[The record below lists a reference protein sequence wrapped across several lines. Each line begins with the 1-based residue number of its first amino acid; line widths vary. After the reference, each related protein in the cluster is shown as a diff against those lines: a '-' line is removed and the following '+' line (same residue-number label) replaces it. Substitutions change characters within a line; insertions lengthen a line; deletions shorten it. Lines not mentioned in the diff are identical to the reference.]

1 MPGKLQRESGAQHP
15 ASGRGF
21 EGGVH
26 GAVTEFD
33 RHGVTSRMTF
43 EITES
48 ADGDACKIVK
58 GLERLNL
65 KAMPVMLDDMRD
77 GFAKR
82 QLLMNRAVTGC
93 KLSRRTTRDIAESPA
108 VRGEVEKLVR
118 DCRAA
123 GKRVVLEGIEDAAEL
138 EIARALEIEFCQG
151 FYFGR
156 PALPEYLFG

>member
-1 MPGKLQRESGAQHP
+1 MCTLRFFASPICCHP
-15 ASGRGF
+15 F
-21 EGGVH
+21 EDDSLNYPVVTVSKGGS
-26 GAVTEFD
+26 T
-33 RHGVTSRMTF
+33 
-43 EITES
+43 I
-48 ADGDACKIVK
+48 
-58 GLERLNL
+58 
-65 KAMPVMLDDMRD
+65 